1 MVIDLPK
8 AIRVPCGLLEASER
22 DVACSL
28 FVCFFLFFI
37 CVCACGIGRVFFFFF
52 SFFLHGLNLSRP
64 CYQFYFYNWS
74 GLGSTS
80 KLF

>member
-22 DVACSL
+22 DVACSCL
-28 FVCFFLFFI
+28 FVFFIFYLCVRVWNRKGFLFLFQF
-37 CVCACGIGRVFFFFF
+37 C
-52 SFFLHGLNLSRP
+52 LHGLNLSRP
-64 CYQFYFYNWS
+64 YYQFYFYNWS

>member
-28 FVCFFLFFI
+28 FV
-37 CVCACGIGRVFFFFF
+37 RFFFFYLCVRVEEEGF
-52 SFFLHGLNLSRP
+52 SFSFSVLSA
-64 CYQFYFYNWS
+64 WA
-74 GLGSTS
+74 
-80 KLF
+80 

>member
-28 FVCFFLFFI
+28 FVCFFFYL
-37 CVCACGIGRVFFFFF
+37 CVRVEEEGF
-52 SFFLHGLNLSRP
+52 SFSFSVLSA
-64 CYQFYFYNWS
+64 WA
-74 GLGSTS
+74 
-80 KLF
+80 